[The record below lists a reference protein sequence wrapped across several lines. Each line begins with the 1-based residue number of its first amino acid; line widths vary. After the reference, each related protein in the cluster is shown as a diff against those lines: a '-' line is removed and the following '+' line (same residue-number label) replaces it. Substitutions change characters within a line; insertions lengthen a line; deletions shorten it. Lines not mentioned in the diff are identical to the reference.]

1 LRVVGEITVE
11 IEITISRK
19 QFNEL
24 IDQFVESQQNPL
36 ETEKLI
42 RKLLRYH
49 REWVVDDDM
58 ERLLLPFLKTVGGVR
73 IR

>member
-1 LRVVGEITVE
+1 VE